1 MNEKINKKLIGF
13 LVDNIDDLLSWND
26 LEKILSIFDEIE
38 MILPQINR
46 KRMIDINFLIKKIL
60 HMLNIDFD
68 IEISKSKKT
77 ISKYE
82 DYWDKIQLL
91 IGDKIHLIINR

>member
-1 MNEKINKKLIGF
+1 MNEKMNKKLINF
-13 LVDNIDDLLSWND
+13 LVDNVDDLLSWND
-26 LEKILSIFDEIE
+26 LEKFLSIYDEIE

-46 KRMIDINFLIKKIL
+46 KRMIDINVLIKKIL
-60 HMLNIDFD
+60 HMLNIDFE
-68 IEISKSKKT
+68 INISKSKKT